1 MTSGPYTFESRPRL
15 VPVVELE
22 PTAYA
27 TQEHPHGSGSWR
39 EDPHG
44 WDRYW
49 RRSLA
54 DAGISGLDPFPPGSW
69 SVPVE
74 LLVEAHVLGALLRAH
89 ADALPDENHPRWAAD
104 WRDSLGSFDGGFVL
118 CDGDLPL
125 MSPNCCCCLG
135 SLLDWK
141 AAAALT
147 SPGWGDL
154 WIGHPQAS
162 IRRQAD
168 LLEIRQNGH
177 DWPPAGPERV
187 VVPLPALRRA
197 IETAERDLQA
207 FAARLVPTCREWLSR
222 GRLDP
227 GDAGLLAR
235 RLAGVDGAGC

>member
-1 MTSGPYTFESRPRL
+1 MTSGPYSFEARPRL
-15 VPVVELE
+15 VPVVEFE

-27 TQEHPHGSGSWR
+27 TQEHPHGSGSGR
-39 EDPHG
+39 DDPQG

-49 RRSLA
+49 RASLA
-54 DAGISGLDPFPPGSW
+54 DAGIRGLDPFPAGSW
-69 SVPVE
+69 CVPVE
-74 LLVEAHVLGALLRAH
+74 LLVEPLVLGALLRAH
-89 ADALPDENHPRWAAD
+89 ADALPDENHPRSAAD
-104 WRDSLGSFDGGFVL
+104 WRDSLGSLAGGFVL

-135 SLLDWK
+135 SLMDWK
-141 AAAALT
+141 AAAALP
-147 SPGWGDL
+147 SPGGGDL

-168 LLEIRQNGH
+168 LLEIRQTGA

-207 FAARLVPTCREWLSR
+207 FAARLEPASREWLSR
-222 GRLDP
+222 ARLDP